1 MKILWTHI
9 NFALQMNPLK
19 IFWFYV
25 LVGLMSIGF
34 SVLYEL
40 YLEDT
45 VPFKFAKFSTLFDV
59 PEKPEEKLIK
69 ELKKFVRT
77 DTLITEQDIA
87 EDTTRLRQIL
97 DSILAEE
104 KKIIF
109 PNDDHEPLWRIFRKA
124 ERGKRIRIL
133 HYGDSQIEGERI
145 TAQIRNEL
153 QKLFGGKGPGLVPVI
168 PVAPRLSVKTE
179 YSEHWKRVPGFGKV
193 DTTIK
198 HGRFGP
204 LIVYFE
210 SSPDST
216 DESWFTIK
224 PNKYAYYRARRY
236 SKAVFFWSV
245 PEDTARIKIFVNDSL
260 YHDSIYEQARLI
272 IREFTV
278 PTGATITF
286 RHSGSPVHVYAVS
299 LEDNTGKGVI
309 MDNIPLR
316 GSAGTI
322 FTRQNKTFLKLFYD
336 YLKPDL
342 IILQFGGNV
351 VPYIDN
357 EKRCK
362 NYGRWFA
369 SQIRFLKSIAPD
381 ASFMV
386 IGPADMATII
396 DGKLQTYPILEC
408 VINVLKDAALKNDA
422 MFWNM
427 YLNMGGS
434 GTIIKW
440 AEADTPLAAKDYVHF
455 TIPGVKKVA
464 QMLWEDILYEYE
476 LYKKLE
482 KDEDL

>member
-1 MKILWTHI
+1 
-9 NFALQMNPLK
+9 MNPIK

-25 LVGLMSIGF
+25 TVGLMSIAF
-34 SVLYEL
+34 SIAYEL
-40 YLEDT
+40 YLEDIL
-45 VPFKFAKFSTLFDV
+45 PFKFAKFSMLFEV

-69 ELKKFVRT
+69 ELQKFVDA
-77 DTLITEQDIA
+77 DTLIIEETTQ
-87 EDTTRLRQIL
+87 EDTARLRQIL

-109 PNDDHEPLWRIFRKA
+109 PNDNHEHLWRIFRKA
-124 ERGKRIRIL
+124 EKGKRIRIL

-153 QKLFGGKGPGLVPVI
+153 QKLFGGRGPGLVPVI
-168 PVAPRLSVKTE
+168 PVAPKLSVKTE
-179 YSEHWKRVPGFGKV
+179 YSDHWKRVPGFGKV

-210 SSPDST
+210 SSPDSSQ
-216 DESWFTIK
+216 ESWFSLK
-224 PNKYAYYRARRY
+224 PNRYAYYRARRY
-236 SKAVFFWSV
+236 DKAVFFWSI

-260 YHDSIYEQARLI
+260 YHDSLYEHARLI
-272 IREFTV
+272 IKELSI
-278 PTGATITF
+278 PPGATITF
-286 RHSGSPVHVYAVS
+286 KHSGAPIHVYAIS
-299 LEDNTGKGVI
+299 LENKSGKGVI

-322 FTRQNKTFLKLFYD
+322 FTRQNKSFLKLFYD

-342 IILQFGGNV
+342 IVLQFGGNV
-351 VPYIDN
+351 IPYIED

-369 SQIRFLKSIAPD
+369 SQIRYLKSIAPE
-381 ASFMV
+381 ASFLV
-386 IGPADMATII
+386 IGPADMATVI

-408 VINVLKDAALKNDA
+408 VINVLKEAALQNDA

-464 QMLWEDILYEYE
+464 QLLWEDILYEYN
-476 LYKKLE
+476 LYKQAKEE
-482 KDEDL
+482 KSEGL